1 MKHIARLLAGLAVV
15 TAVFAASEH
24 DAHALGPIDVEAGLK
39 VGFSTN
45 PDKDLGYNPLGF
57 GLGARAGLDIFHIY
71 LGGSFVHYFGDS
83 ANTAFGKVSTSQNLI
98 GGEIGYT
105 ITALPIIQIRPQ
117 IGLGDAIQSA
127 ELGNSGSTSK
137 GYFYLEPGVTVLVPF
152 GFVFAAVDG
161 NALIMPSIAYGADT
175 KAWTSFTLHGQV
187 GITF

>member
-1 MKHIARLLAGLAVV
+1 MSLRTRLAAG
-15 TAVFAASEH
+15 FAALVAVLAFGEH
-24 DAHALGPIDVEAGLK
+24 DAHALGPIDLEAGLK

-83 ANTAFGKVSTSQNLI
+83 ANTVLGKFSTSQNLV
-98 GGEIGYT
+98 GGELGYT

-127 ELGNSGSTSK
+127 ELGNSGSNSK

-152 GFVFAAVDG
+152 GFVYAAVDG
-161 NALIMPSIAYGADT
+161 NALIMPAISYGSET
-175 KAWTSFTLHGQV
+175 KAWTSFTLHAQV